1 MAFNLFDLFV
11 VIVTLGLALMG
22 FKEGLVRGAVKLAGF
37 IALVVLMAVFSRQI
51 VNTAEHIGFLP
62 RNIAIPLAFILILII
77 GTCVFHIIA
86 HVLHKLVHMTPAGF
100 IDNGLGCALGI
111 IKSLFLCG
119 LAAIIISFAP
129 PGGFLKNQYE
139 SSLTA
144 KHLVT
149 FISETI
155 PLVKKA
161 VTPYYRRIAPEP
173 HEPEQKQDDRT
184 ISPNLI

>member
-1 MAFNLFDLFV
+1 
-11 VIVTLGLALMG
+11 
-22 FKEGLVRGAVKLAGF
+22 
-37 IALVVLMAVFSRQI
+37 
-51 VNTAEHIGFLP
+51 
-62 RNIAIPLAFILILII
+62 
-77 GTCVFHIIA
+77 
-86 HVLHKLVHMTPAGF
+86 MTPAGF

-119 LAAIIISFAP
+119 LAAIVISFAP

-144 KHLVT
+144 KHLVA

-161 VTPYYRRIAPEP
+161 VTPYYRRITPEP
-173 HEPEQKQDDRT
+173 HEPEPESEQKQDDRT
-184 ISPNLI
+184 IPPDLI